1 MIENIKNFQEEFK
14 AKYGVE
20 ATIRIYAHNAIE
32 AKDSRNIVNDFSE
45 DLNSNMRCAQSDDTN
60 WFETEKNNITVISF
74 FNAPDKWDSKFLDE
88 LSDDAFRGLGR
99 LFTTDTSQE
108 GQEDLVRS
116 YLNAYWERF
125 EREPEFDIVCDVTE
139 VHQSIVRKVYDQF
152 TSEYLVG

>member
-1 MIENIKNFQEEFK
+1 MK
-14 AKYGVE
+14 
-20 ATIRIYAHNAIE
+20 
-32 AKDSRNIVNDFSE
+32 
-45 DLNSNMRCAQSDDTN
+45 
-60 WFETEKNNITVISF
+60 TE
-74 FNAPDKWDSKFLDE
+74 KWDSKFLEE

-108 GQEDLVRS
+108 GQEDLVRN

-139 VHQSIVRKVYDQF
+139 VHQDIVRKVYDQF